1 MELELLREYFPKGT
15 NGELWHD
22 GKLICKTIELPWK
35 ENAKR
40 ISCIPEGRYSLI
52 IKWHKKHGWVIL
64 LHEVPER
71 KGILM
76 HPANKALIELKGCIA
91 PVLNITGAGTGTK
104 SKAALKLVLDLL
116 QEALPEEENFITI
129 KTKSYEHITTH
140 TSPDSKVL

>member
-1 MELELLREYFPKGT
+1 MELKLLREYFPKGT
-15 NGELWHD
+15 NGEIWHD

-64 LHEVPER
+64 IQEVPDR

-76 HPANKALIELKGCIA
+76 HPANKALLELKGCIA
-91 PVLNITGAGTGTK
+91 PVMNVTSAGIGTK
-104 SKAALKLVLDLL
+104 SKPALKLVLDLI
-116 QEALPEEENFITI
+116 QESQEGEINYLTI
-129 KTKSYEHITTH
+129 AKADQRT
-140 TSPDSKVL
+140 L